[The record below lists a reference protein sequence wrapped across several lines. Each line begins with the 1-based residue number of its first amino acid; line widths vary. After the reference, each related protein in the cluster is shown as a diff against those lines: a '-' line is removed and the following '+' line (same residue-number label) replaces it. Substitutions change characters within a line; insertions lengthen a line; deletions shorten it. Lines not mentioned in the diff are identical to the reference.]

1 MTLRTVT
8 VKIDTPAQSAVAPT
22 IVGGE
27 QQPGKPAKLAGRD
40 HGKVFIV
47 TEMNAFQAEWWAV
60 KLTLA
65 LGKAGMELP
74 ESGVTGMAAIAAAGF
89 NVLLKLDPKDA
100 KPLHDE
106 MLECAKYEHSPGHPL
121 MNIRDPSI
129 VEDPRTIL
137 TLLKAVFK
145 LHMDFS

>member
-1 MTLRTVT
+1 MALRDVA
-8 VKIDTPAQSAVAPT
+8 VKIDTPAQPAVEPSVVNGKT
-22 IVGGE
+22 V
-27 QQPGKPAKLAGRD
+27 PGKPAKLAGRD
-40 HGKVFIV
+40 HGKTFVI
-47 TEMNAFQAEWWAV
+47 TEMDAFKAEWWAV

-74 ESGVTGMAAIAAAGF
+74 DGAGLAGIAAAGF
-89 NVLLKLDPKDA
+89 GVLLKLDPKDA

-106 MLECAKYEHSPGHPL
+106 MLECAKYRHAPDHPL
-121 MNIRDPSI
+121 LSIRDPGI

>member
-1 MTLRTVT
+1 MSLRSVT
-8 VKIDTPAQSAVAPT
+8 VKIDTPAQPAVEPT
-22 IVGGE
+22 VVDGK
-27 QQPGKPAKLAGRD
+27 PVFGKPAKLAGRD
-40 HGKVFIV
+40 HGKTFVI
-47 TEMNAFQAEWWAV
+47 TEMNAFQAEWWAI

-74 ESGVTGMAAIAAAGF
+74 DSGVQGMAAIAAAGF
-89 NVLLKLDPKDA
+89 SVLLKLDPKDA

-106 MLECAKYEHSPGHPL
+106 MLECAKYEHQPGHPL
-121 MNIRDPSI
+121 LNIRDAGI

-137 TLLKAVFK
+137 TLLKSVFK